1 MFMWFARVLIII
13 LGPIVGYFQISSG
26 PKGILIGTTAA
37 LIVIFIEWL
46 IEKLPL
52 DDIIAG
58 FLGIIMGLIF
68 AKILDYIVIVTFSD
82 SIVNVWNEYLL
93 LIKIVAGYV
102 GMLFAVKKKEEMY
115 LLDKN
120 ISFTS
125 KRLVPESIV
134 VDSCVIIDGRIVD
147 IAKAGFLPK
156 IIVVPRFILNELQTL
171 ADSNDESKRPRGK
184 RGLQTINFL
193 EKEDSG
199 VRVKIYEKDYPE
211 IQNTDEKLL
220 KCCGDLGGKLLTNDF
235 NLAQVAAIRGISVM
249 NVNNLA
255 KALKPVVLPG
265 EAIDLFLL
273 REGKEQKQGVGYLED
288 GTMVVVD
295 NARRF
300 IGVKK
305 KVIVV
310 SFIQTDA
317 GRMVFA
323 RLDEN

>member
-1 MFMWFARVLIII
+1 MFMWFARILIII
-13 LGPIVGYFQISSG
+13 LGPIVGYFQISAG
-26 PKGILIGTTAA
+26 PKGILIGTAAA

-265 EAIDLFLL
+265 EAIDLFL
-273 REGKEQKQGVGYLED
+273 
-288 GTMVVVD
+288 
-295 NARRF
+295 
-300 IGVKK
+300 
-305 KVIVV
+305 
-310 SFIQTDA
+310 
-317 GRMVFA
+317 
-323 RLDEN
+323 